1 MGVLGELSGSPKIC
15 DAGGLWIRLCRD

>member
-15 DAGGLWIRLCRD
+15 VAEDLRLRNAV